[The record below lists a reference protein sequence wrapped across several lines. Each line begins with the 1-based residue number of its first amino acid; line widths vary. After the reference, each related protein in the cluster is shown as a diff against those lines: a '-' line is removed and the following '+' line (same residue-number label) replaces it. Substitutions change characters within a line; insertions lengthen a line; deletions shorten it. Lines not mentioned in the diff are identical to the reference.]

1 MKGCGKDFEV
11 WHYDQD
17 GIPTH
22 SETLE
27 CGFEQ
32 SDDSKTTSRICCD
45 CAEEA
50 LNE

>member
-27 CGFEQ
+27 CGFAL
-32 SDDSKTTSRICCD
+32 DYC
-45 CAEEA
+45 EECS
-50 LNE
+50 LNLNNTKVEE